1 MIFRIW
7 NRVDEGKAPRQE
19 THTQIYKDSSFI
31 FFFFFF
37 YVGEQQQIWWQ
48 FLLKSANF
56 QNPVLGSSLAQT
68 LLFCWYIFELDFV
81 TKKGISLFKGK
92 IWVNFDKNS
101 DFTAAV
107 KVRFGV
113 HENVAFSET
122 RNLGVKIEG
131 CIFAKHLLLLIWN
144 QDEEAKKKGYEPL
157 ISLDW
162 KLPLFFGK
170 R

>member
-19 THTQIYKDSSFI
+19 RHTQIYKDSSFI
-31 FFFFFF
+31 FFFF

-101 DFTAAV
+101 DFT
-107 KVRFGV
+107 
-113 HENVAFSET
+113 
-122 RNLGVKIEG
+122 
-131 CIFAKHLLLLIWN
+131 
-144 QDEEAKKKGYEPL
+144 Y
-157 ISLDW
+157 
-162 KLPLFFGK
+162 
-170 R
+170 